1 MTDRRILVV
10 RTVLVWIL
18 LELLAAAQ
26 VRAPSGDPVLFSWA
40 RAAAAPV
47 LWAGEWIGSTA
58 SGLVQAM
65 ASSASLMV
73 VNRRLRLELET
84 SEALRRL
91 MAEDVAAVLELDRL
105 AASVPSLAAG
115 AVPGRAV
122 YRNPTQGRMMVL
134 VEERRRIDPDTP
146 AIARGGVVGRVVRS
160 DGRRCWLELVTHP
173 AAAVAVQT
181 PDGSLHGLAVGSGT
195 RAIEVQFIPRQAELL
210 RGTELVTSGADGIY
224 PPGLP
229 VCRVTSVRESASAF
243 LVVQAE
249 LAAGVDTA
257 RVILLLD
264 GWNAGGGGGDPRR

>member
-1 MTDRRILVV
+1 
-10 RTVLVWIL
+10 
-18 LELLAAAQ
+18 
-26 VRAPSGDPVLFSWA
+26 
-40 RAAAAPV
+40 V
-47 LWAGEWIGSTA
+47 LWAGERIGSTA
-58 SGLVQAM
+58 SGLVQAL
-65 ASSASLMV
+65 ASSANLMV
-73 VNRRLRLELET
+73 VNRRLRVELET

-134 VEERRRIDPDTP
+134 VEGRRRIDPDTP

-224 PPGLP
+224 PPDLP

-264 GWNAGGGGGDPRR
+264 GWNAGGGGGDRRR